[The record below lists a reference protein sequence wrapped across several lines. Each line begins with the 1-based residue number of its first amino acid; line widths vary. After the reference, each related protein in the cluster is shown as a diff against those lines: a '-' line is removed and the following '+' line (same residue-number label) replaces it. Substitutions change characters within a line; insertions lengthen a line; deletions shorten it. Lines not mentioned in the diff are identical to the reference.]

1 MLDVK
6 QAAQTAAT
14 YFADLYANQGVTG
27 VRLEEVELTE
37 DGDFWL
43 ITLSFPDTDPPKD
56 HSFAGMLG
64 STAPKRL
71 YKVFKVDA
79 TTGDIKSMK
88 IR

>member
-6 QAAQTAAT
+6 QAAQTAST
-14 YFADLYANQGVTG
+14 YFADLYAGQGVSG

-37 DGDFWL
+37 DGNFWL
-43 ITLSFPDTDPPKD
+43 ITLGFPDSDPPKNT
-56 HSFAGMLG
+56 SVASMFGTTG
-64 STAPKRL
+64 PNRL

-79 TTGDIKSMK
+79 ATGDIKSMK